1 MKNSRKTL
9 FKISWSECASNVI
22 WRWCIL
28 CKFQQQISILLGFYV
43 HCAKSPL
50 YTFEALAYNRYDDV
64 LLNVEVSCHVI
75 PFHRVDHVLLH
86 YYNHIL
92 CKICLLHLM
101 WDELLV
107 FYGCIHEICWE
118 CDGKR
123 HREGVVLWEINKIG
137 FYVLKMII
145 KVNLLS
151 QKARSYYAIHV
162 LKP

>member
-1 MKNSRKTL
+1 MKRVCIKCDMTL
-9 FKISWSECASNVI
+9 MHFM
-22 WRWCIL
+22 
-28 CKFQQQISILLGFYV
+28 QISATNFHSFRFLRA
-43 HCAKSPL
+43 HCAKSSL

-64 LLNVEVSCHVI
+64 LLSVEVSCHAI